1 MSETSEILDRLFDT
15 IRERKNA
22 DPESSYTAKLY
33 AKGSKKIAQKVGEEG
48 VELALA
54 AALKDREEVI
64 SESADLIYHMFV
76 LWADAGVDPA
86 EIYAK
91 LAERQGL
98 SGLVEKASRS
108 DNS

>member
-54 AALKDREEVI
+54 AALKDRDEVI